1 MTFSDQAV
9 ADLVNRNFV
18 AAWHNRGP
26 GFNNE
31 DYSTERWIFQSAME
45 AYTTKNICTFFLAPD
60 GKVFHYVA
68 GYYSPDVF
76 FTYLDVALRVRQA
89 AFDEKMQLRPGG
101 EEAARKVHE
110 TAVTAV
116 ERTSKQVQEV
126 LGSSGW
132 QQEIKRRVGREPRPS
147 GANGDAWKKLMAD
160 YKTYSYRDVKHEHTA
175 RCAWNLLEGYKYLG
189 RLHGWWKDAKSFPN
203 LEDVRYT
210 YLWGN
215 PFTEESPDAHQI
227 QGGGPMLP
235 RGKCGCE

>member
-1 MTFSDQAV
+1 MTFSDRAV
-9 ADLVNRNFV
+9 ADMVNRNFV

-76 FTYLDVALRVRQA
+76 VTYLDVALRVRQA
-89 AFDEKMQLRPGG
+89 AFDEKMQLKPGG

-110 TAVTAV
+110 TVLGAI

-126 LGSSGW
+126 LGTTGW
-132 QQEIKRRVGREPRPS
+132 REELEGRKCGRPRPRPV
-147 GANGDAWKKLMAD
+147 GDGWKKLMAD
-160 YKTYSYRDVKHEHTA
+160 YKTFSYRDVKHQHTE
-175 RCAWNLLEGYKYLG
+175 RCAFNLQEGYKYLG
-189 RLHGWWKDAKSFPN
+189 KLHTWWKDAKSFPK
-203 LEDVRYT
+203 LDDVRYR

-215 PFTEESPDAHQI
+215 PFTEETPDSHHI
-227 QGGGPMLP
+227 EGGGPALP
-235 RGKCGCE
+235 RGRCGCG